1 MAGSMSQVDLVD
13 DLKRSLHDCAGVFN
27 APEQAD
33 FVRFL
38 KQALPDMGWKR
49 PRTLLGQVTLS
60 ANEPRFSLVDLPD
73 FHAYKM
79 HVWQTGAYCPQAWEP
94 GYAGALPRVGS
105 HKDSAGYWLDFQP
118 APSAAHIALRGSAF
132 KFYYFASHGISTVG
146 ADTTV
151 ALVDRPLLLLRAQA
165 EAMLELTLR
174 NAAKPV
180 QLRDGLS
187 GTPRNS
193 TPAALHATLLAMFA
207 EAR

>member
-1 MAGSMSQVDLVD
+1 MAGSMSQADLVD

-27 APEQAD
+27 APESAD

-60 ANEPRFSLVDLPD
+60 VNEPRFSLAGLPD

-94 GYAGALPRVGS
+94 GYAGALPRVG
-105 HKDSAGYWLDFQP
+105 
-118 APSAAHIALRGSAF
+118 
-132 KFYYFASHGISTVG
+132 SHGISTVG